1 MGDKDKKTD
10 WPERTFRIPPELL
23 ERLDVYCKK
32 NGHLEDVRH
41 REGPGEIL
49 GRQPRERVKK
59 KEHPV
64 PKARSLGTGCFI
76 KNYA

>member
-59 KEHPV
+59 KNTLYQKHEASV
-64 PKARSLGTGCFI
+64 RGVL
-76 KNYA
+76 